1 MCIIYFLKNK
11 ICGQSSDVFV
21 YGHLLYY
28 VQCSYVCDIFAVR
41 WWIINHVYLSSTVV
55 CIGLFIESHLSY
67 FVMPLTL
74 LITYLVEISRC

>member
-1 MCIIYFLKNK
+1 
-11 ICGQSSDVFV
+11 
-21 YGHLLYY
+21 
-28 VQCSYVCDIFAVR
+28 VR
-41 WWIINHVYLSSTVV
+41 WWIINHVYLSNTVV